1 MGLIILSG
9 FDLNRKDVPL
19 VLNYKIKFALFVLSQ
34 RKLLSYRENL
44 KFSFKVFKIKRLF
57 FWYSLKSLSKT
68 LKKSL
73 RCDSFWI
80 IMHFVCI
87 AKVNFHIVFLA
98 WEYLRLVCSKRF
110 LDQYSHMRAHKNFLY
125 L

>member
-1 MGLIILSG
+1 MRLIFFS
-9 FDLNRKDVPL
+9 DLISIGRTCSWSSITKSSSPCS
-19 VLNYKIKFALFVLSQ
+19 FLSQ